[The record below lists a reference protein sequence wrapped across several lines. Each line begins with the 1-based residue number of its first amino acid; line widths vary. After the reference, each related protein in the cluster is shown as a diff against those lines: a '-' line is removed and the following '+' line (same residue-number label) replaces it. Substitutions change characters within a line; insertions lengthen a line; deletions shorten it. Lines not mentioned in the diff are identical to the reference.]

1 MSSILVVEDEPDLAS
16 LIAFNLKQAKFEVEV
31 AYNGETALDIAGV
44 RRPHLVVLDLM
55 LPDISGVEVCRELKR
70 STNTSYVPVLMLTAK
85 KEEADRVA
93 GFEAGADDY
102 IVKPFSVLELVLRV
116 KAVLRRAGTWEADP
130 KSLAV
135 GLIEVDVVEHRCTV
149 AGQSIPLTLL
159 EFRLLHY
166 LMTRL
171 GRVQPREQ
179 LLQDVWKVQSTL
191 ETRTIDTHINRLRQK
206 LGAARDYLETVRGIG
221 YRLINPD
228 RLPADQSR
236 RQPVAMGT
244 AQRDG
249 RQREPSST
257 IVLGGR
263 APEGSAGGRGRRAAL
278 CLALDS
284 SWGGG
289 LAPCPPAIE
298 HSTNSTSQGLQ

>member
-149 AGQSIPLTLL
+149 AGQ
-159 EFRLLHY
+159 LHY

-221 YRLINPD
+221 YRLINPG
-228 RLPADQSR
+228 ANQ
-236 RQPVAMGT
+236 
-244 AQRDG
+244 
-249 RQREPSST
+249 
-257 IVLGGR
+257 
-263 APEGSAGGRGRRAAL
+263 
-278 CLALDS
+278 
-284 SWGGG
+284 
-289 LAPCPPAIE
+289 
-298 HSTNSTSQGLQ
+298 

>member
-149 AGQSIPLTLL
+149 AGQSIPLTPL

-206 LGAARDYLETVRGIG
+206 LGAARDYLETVPGIG
-221 YRLINPD
+221 YRLINPG
-228 RLPADQSR
+228 ANQ
-236 RQPVAMGT
+236 
-244 AQRDG
+244 
-249 RQREPSST
+249 
-257 IVLGGR
+257 
-263 APEGSAGGRGRRAAL
+263 
-278 CLALDS
+278 
-284 SWGGG
+284 
-289 LAPCPPAIE
+289 
-298 HSTNSTSQGLQ
+298 

>member
-16 LIAFNLKQAKFEVEV
+16 LIAFNLKQAKFDVEV
-31 AYNGETALDIAGV
+31 AFNGEAALSIAGL
-44 RRPHLVVLDLM
+44 RRPRLVVLDLM

-70 STNTSYVPVLMLTAK
+70 NTSTSYVPVLMLTAK

-130 KSLAV
+130 KSLSV
-135 GLIEVDVVEHRCTV
+135 GLIDVDVLEHRCTV
-149 AGQSIPLTLL
+149 AGEAVPLTLL

-179 LLQDVWKVQSTL
+179 LLQDVWKLQSTL

-221 YRLINPD
+221 YRLINPG
-228 RLPADQSR
+228 AKQ
-236 RQPVAMGT
+236 
-244 AQRDG
+244 
-249 RQREPSST
+249 
-257 IVLGGR
+257 
-263 APEGSAGGRGRRAAL
+263 
-278 CLALDS
+278 
-284 SWGGG
+284 
-289 LAPCPPAIE
+289 
-298 HSTNSTSQGLQ
+298 

>member
-1 MSSILVVEDEPDLAS
+1 MSSILVVEDEPDLAC
-16 LIAFNLKQAKFEVEV
+16 LIAFNLKQAKFDVEV
-31 AYNGETALDIAGV
+31 AHNGETALSIAGA
-44 RRPHLVVLDLM
+44 RHPQLVVLDLM

-70 STNTSYVPVLMLTAK
+70 NTDTSYVPVLMLTAK

-130 KSLAV
+130 RSLSV
-135 GLIEVDVVEHRCTV
+135 GLIDVDVVEHRCRV
-149 AGQSIPLTLL
+149 AGEPVPLTLL

-166 LMTRL
+166 LMNRL

-206 LGAARDYLETVRGIG
+206 LGPARDYLETVRGIG
-221 YRLINPD
+221 YRLINPG
-228 RLPADQSR
+228 PKQ
-236 RQPVAMGT
+236 
-244 AQRDG
+244 
-249 RQREPSST
+249 
-257 IVLGGR
+257 
-263 APEGSAGGRGRRAAL
+263 
-278 CLALDS
+278 
-284 SWGGG
+284 
-289 LAPCPPAIE
+289 
-298 HSTNSTSQGLQ
+298 

>member
-135 GLIEVDVVEHRCTV
+135 GLID
-149 AGQSIPLTLL
+149 GQSIPLTLL

-221 YRLINPD
+221 YRLINPG
-228 RLPADQSR
+228 ANQ
-236 RQPVAMGT
+236 
-244 AQRDG
+244 
-249 RQREPSST
+249 
-257 IVLGGR
+257 
-263 APEGSAGGRGRRAAL
+263 
-278 CLALDS
+278 
-284 SWGGG
+284 
-289 LAPCPPAIE
+289 
-298 HSTNSTSQGLQ
+298 

>member
-1 MSSILVVEDEPDLAS
+1 MSNILVVEDEPDLAS

-130 KSLAV
+130 KSLTV

-221 YRLINPD
+221 YRLINPG
-228 RLPADQSR
+228 ANQ
-236 RQPVAMGT
+236 
-244 AQRDG
+244 
-249 RQREPSST
+249 
-257 IVLGGR
+257 
-263 APEGSAGGRGRRAAL
+263 
-278 CLALDS
+278 
-284 SWGGG
+284 
-289 LAPCPPAIE
+289 
-298 HSTNSTSQGLQ
+298 

>member
-135 GLIEVDVVEHRCTV
+135 GLIEVDVVEHRC
-149 AGQSIPLTLL
+149 I
-159 EFRLLHY
+159 
-166 LMTRL
+166 
-171 GRVQPREQ
+171 
-179 LLQDVWKVQSTL
+179 
-191 ETRTIDTHINRLRQK
+191 I
-206 LGAARDYLETVRGIG
+206 
-221 YRLINPD
+221 
-228 RLPADQSR
+228 
-236 RQPVAMGT
+236 
-244 AQRDG
+244 
-249 RQREPSST
+249 
-257 IVLGGR
+257 
-263 APEGSAGGRGRRAAL
+263 
-278 CLALDS
+278 
-284 SWGGG
+284 
-289 LAPCPPAIE
+289 
-298 HSTNSTSQGLQ
+298 